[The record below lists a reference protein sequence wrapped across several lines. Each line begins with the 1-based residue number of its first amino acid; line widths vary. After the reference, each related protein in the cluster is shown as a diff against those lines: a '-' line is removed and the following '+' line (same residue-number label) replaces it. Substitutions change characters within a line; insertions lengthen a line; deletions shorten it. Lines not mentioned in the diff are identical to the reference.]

1 VHVALP
7 AGLAL
12 AQVGEFAFVLSRS
25 GRELGLIDG
34 NNYQLFLSASVI
46 TMLATPGL
54 LYIGRELSQRM
65 PQKAPEDLSEGDDK
79 APLEDHVVVAG
90 YGVNGQ
96 NLTRALSATQ
106 IPYAIL
112 EMNPETVRS
121 ARARGEPIHF
131 GDCTK
136 VPVLEGLGIA
146 KARMFVVAISD
157 ASSTRQAVSLARSLN
172 ATTYILVRTRFVA
185 EVPELKQLGADEV
198 IPEEFET
205 SIEIFARVLSR
216 YGVPRNMILDLVDR
230 LRRGHYGVMRD
241 QGHSP
246 TQVEL
251 PWEVL
256 SQLDVEM
263 CALKGGGPAVGRS
276 LAEINLRA
284 ETGVTVIGVRRN
296 SEMTANPSPDYRF
309 EAGDILILLG
319 DRLQLDRAI
328 LTLDPT
334 LDPAF
339 AQAADQDPEHE
350 HDPPSSDDELD
361 GLRGRT

>member
-172 ATTYILVRTRFVA
+172 ATTYLLVRTRFVA

-205 SIEIFARVLSR
+205 SIEIFARVLHR
-216 YGVPRNMILDLVDR
+216 FDVPRNVVLDLMARVRGDMYEMLRAPNEQRVSLGTGLASLGGVDVDR
-230 LRRGHYGVMRD
+230 IALREG
-241 QGHSP
+241 SP
-246 TQVEL
+246 AAGQTLSQIALRNVTGASVL
-251 PWEVL
+251 AVQRAGEVL
-256 SQLDVEM
+256 L
-263 CALKGGGPAVGRS
+263 
-276 LAEINLRA
+276 
-284 ETGVTVIGVRRN
+284 
-296 SEMTANPSPDYRF
+296 NPSADF
-309 EAGDILILLG
+309 ELCIGDVLVLLG
-319 DRLQLDRAI
+319 GQEQVDAALAL
-328 LTLDPT
+328 LDPHA
-334 LDPAF
+334 PV
-339 AQAADQDPEHE
+339 
-350 HDPPSSDDELD
+350 S
-361 GLRGRT
+361 

>member
-1 VHVALP
+1 VLVA
-7 AGLAL
+7 
-12 AQVGEFAFVLSRS
+12 R
-25 GRELGLIDG
+25 
-34 NNYQLFLSASVI
+34 QLN
-46 TMLATPGL
+46 
-54 LYIGRELSQRM
+54 
-65 PQKAPEDLSEGDDK
+65 PQ
-79 APLEDHVVVAG
+79 
-90 YGVNGQ
+90 
-96 NLTRALSATQ
+96 
-106 IPYAIL
+106 
-112 EMNPETVRS
+112 
-121 ARARGEPIHF
+121 IHI
-131 GDCTK
+131 
-136 VPVLEGLGIA
+136 V
-146 KARMFVVAISD
+146 
-157 ASSTRQAVSLARSLN
+157 
-172 ATTYILVRTRFVA
+172 VRTRYLA
-185 EVPELKQLGADEV
+185 EVDDLRRLGANEI